1 MTAATASISPAADQE
16 AALAA
21 RLCWHAVQI
30 CQALDHG
37 VAELQT
43 ALAEAADLTDAL
55 IELALGLAAFEP
67 TTARS
72 DRAVADDARHF
83 AVTSARPQGARS

>member
-37 VAELQT
+37 VAELQI
-43 ALAEAADLTDAL
+43 ALAEAADHTDAV
-55 IELALGLAAFEP
+55 IELALGLAACEP
-67 TTARS
+67 TTAG
-72 DRAVADDARHF
+72 DRAVVDVARRL